1 MTLDQIL
8 DLPAADIANISD
20 ADLESYLRP
29 WFPLCRPRKI
39 PGAGT
44 GAVDTSKFSP
54 EIQAALDKLKK
65 PSLLKTLSNAI
76 NNPTRN

>member
-1 MTLDQIL
+1 MTLETIL
-8 DLPAADIANISD
+8 ELPAADIALISD

-44 GAVDTSKFSP
+44 GPVDTSKFSP

-65 PSLLKTLSNAI
+65 PSLMKVLSNAT
-76 NNPTRN
+76 NNTTRN

>member
-1 MTLDQIL
+1 MTLDIIL
-8 DLPAADIANISD
+8 ELPAADIALITD
-20 ADLESYLRP
+20 ADLENYLRP

-44 GAVDTSKFSP
+44 GAVNTSKFSP

-65 PSLLKTLSNAI
+65 PSLLKTISNAT
-76 NNPTRN
+76 NNSPSH